1 MDIWGLFSVRSCLE
15 IDEAISLLKMT
26 VKENGT
32 NDSKHMD
39 LGLVPAEKREI
50 YLNALKIIKLA
61 IVQGKITQDEFAAR
75 VHLTN

>member
-1 MDIWGLFSVRSCLE
+1 MRSCLE

>member
-1 MDIWGLFSVRSCLE
+1 VRLCLE

-32 NDSKHMD
+32 NDSKHID
-39 LGLVPAEKREI
+39 LGLVPAEKREV
-50 YLNALKIIKLA
+50 YQNALKIIKLA
-61 IVQGKITQDEFAAR
+61 IIQGKITQDEFAAR

>member
-1 MDIWGLFSVRSCLE
+1 MRLCLE

-39 LGLVPAEKREI
+39 LGLVPAEKREV
-50 YLNALKIIKLA
+50 YQNALKIIKLA
-61 IVQGKITQDEFAAR
+61 IIQGKITQDEFAAR

>member
-1 MDIWGLFSVRSCLE
+1 MRLCLE

-39 LGLVPAEKREI
+39 LGLVPAEKREV
-50 YLNALKIIKLA
+50 YQNALKIIKLA
-61 IVQGKITQDEFAAR
+61 IIQGKITQDEFAAR
-75 VHLTN
+75 VRLTN

>member
-1 MDIWGLFSVRSCLE
+1 MRLCLE

-32 NDSKHMD
+32 NDSKHID
-39 LGLVPAEKREI
+39 LGLVPAEKREV
-50 YLNALKIIKLA
+50 YQNALKIIKLA
-61 IVQGKITQDEFAAR
+61 IIQGKITQDEFAAR